1 MKVVYGMAPS
11 YIIDLIHTKTNTRY
25 LLRYNE
31 GVLLKHP
38 SGKNEK
44 VIWWQILQYGCAHF
58 MESSSC

>member
-11 YIIDLIHTKTNTRY
+11 YIIDLIHTETNTRY

-31 GVLLKHP
+31 GVLLQHP

-44 VIWWQILQYGCAHF
+44 VIW
-58 MESSSC
+58 